1 MRLISEDLDAE
12 VAGTSSGDYLE
23 VTAWRGS
30 QIPVR
35 LPVEA
40 WSTQWDASR
49 QVQGQ
54 STLTVA
60 DPDGE
65 HAPYGMGDLLAPGGS
80 RVSIV
85 WVSGTSGLRVPWGRW
100 RLRQAD
106 PREVWRVPAA
116 GLRRVLGGS
125 SIVLRADEDPMAT
138 ATICRLDSEPVR
150 TATCLSEVRR
160 LMANIGIAVTV
171 GPGVTDRNVPT
182 GLVYDT
188 GRMDAVEDHLARL
201 NAGCRMAPDG
211 SFEVV
216 SLAPSDSVWTIAGGE
231 EGALIEFGR
240 TLSDEGI
247 YNAATSTAEVDSGG
261 QRRRLVGRAY
271 LRTGPL
277 AWDGPFGP
285 APIFHQSPAATQAGV
300 IADAHTLLENRTASG
315 EVVLRVECLL
325 HPALQVHDW
334 VTVIPATT
342 AGDVSLVGRVVSMA
356 TASISGSGST
366 PIKTMTLGVA
376 VSTQALEAIARKV
389 AQVRG

>member
-12 VAGTSSGDYLE
+12 VAGTSSGDTLE
-23 VTAWRGS
+23 ITAWRGS
-30 QIPVR
+30 QPPLRI
-35 LPVEA
+35 PVEA
-40 WSTQWDASR
+40 WSKQWDASR

-54 STLTVA
+54 ATLTIS
-60 DPDGE
+60 DPDGGLS
-65 HAPYGMGDLLAPGGS
+65 PYGLGDLLAPGGS

-85 WVSGTSGLRVPWGRW
+85 WVSGTSGTRVPWGRW
-100 RLRQAD
+100 RLRKAD
-106 PREVWRVPAA
+106 PREVWRIPAA
-116 GLRRVLGGS
+116 GLQRVLGGS

-150 TATCLSEVRR
+150 TGTCLSEVRR
-160 LMANIGIAVTV
+160 LMAAIGIATTV

-188 GRMDAVEDHLARL
+188 GRMDAIEDHLTRL
-201 NAGCRMAPDG
+201 NAGYRMASDG

-216 SLAPSDSVWTIAGGE
+216 SLAPNDSVWTITGGE

-240 TLSDEGI
+240 TLSDDGI
-247 YNAATSTAEVDSGG
+247 YNAATSTAEVDEGG
-261 QRRRLVGRAY
+261 QRRQLVGRAY

-285 APIFHQSPAATQAGV
+285 APIFHQSPATTQAGV
-300 IADAHTLLENRTASG
+300 TADAETLLANRVASG

-325 HPALQVHDW
+325 HPALQIHDW
-334 VTVIPATT
+334 VTVVPATV
-342 AGDVSLVGRVVSMA
+342 AGDASLIGRVVSMA

-376 VSTQALEAIARKV
+376 VSTQALEVIARRV